1 MVELA
6 TDQQVWANF
15 RHHSRTFSLATRLLP
30 KPVRLPVAVVY
41 AFCREV
47 DTLADERVCEVGPE
61 RALEELAAMRNAFHA
76 TIAGNPPYGALW
88 ERLSDVHRRFEL
100 QATPFEELMEGARWD
115 LEGRVVRTDNDLI
128 AYSNLVGGSIGAMM
142 LPFLV
147 HDRSHIPQLDQ
158 PARDLGVAMQ
168 ITNILRD
175 VGEDRRCLQR
185 CYLPADRLSAHGWTE
200 HHLPKEPDSRYHA
213 LVEDLAELAESRYI
227 RGLDAIGE
235 LPLAVQTGIRAAA
248 RMYREILNEVRALGY
263 DNLNRRAYV
272 PLSRKLR
279 VLLTDR
285 YHARKERLLQV

>member
-6 TDQQVWANF
+6 TNQQVWDNF
-15 RHHSRTFSLATRLLP
+15 RQHSRTFSLATRLLP

-47 DTLADERVCEVGPE
+47 DTVADERVCEVGPDL
-61 RALEELAAMRNAFHA
+61 ALAELAQIRASFHA
-76 TIAGNPPYGALW
+76 TLHGKPPQGALW
-88 ERLSDVHRRFEL
+88 QRLWSVHQQYDL
-100 QATPFEELMEGARWD
+100 QALPFDELMDGAQWD
-115 LEGRVVRTDNDLI
+115 LEGRTVRTDDDLI
-128 AYSNLVGGSIGAMM
+128 SYSNLVGGSIGAMM

-147 HDRSHIPQLDQ
+147 HERHHIAELDQ
-158 PARDLGVAMQ
+158 PARDLGIAMQ

-185 CYLPADRLSAHGWTE
+185 CYLPADRLEAFGWTARS
-200 HHLPKEPDSRYHA
+200 LPQEPDARYHT
-213 LVEDLAELAESRYI
+213 LVEDLAALAESRYI
-227 RGLDAIGE
+227 RGLDAIGA

-272 PLSRKLR
+272 PLTRKLR
-279 VLLTDR
+279 VLLQDR
-285 YHARKERLLQV
+285 YHARKLRLTQV

>member
-6 TDQQVWANF
+6 TDHQVWANF
-15 RHHSRTFSLATRLLP
+15 RQHSRTFSLATRLLP
-30 KPVRLPVAVVY
+30 RPVRLPVAVVY

-61 RALEELAAMRNAFHA
+61 QALRELAAVRDAFHR
-76 TIAGNPPYGALW
+76 TLAGHPPEGTLWHRLREVHKAFHLNPL
-88 ERLSDVHRRFEL
+88 
-100 QATPFEELMEGARWD
+100 PFDELMDGAQWD
-115 LEGRVVRTDNDLI
+115 LEGRQVRTNEDLI

-147 HDRSHIPQLDQ
+147 QDRAQCAELDQ
-158 PARDLGVAMQ
+158 PARDLGIAMQ

-185 CYLPADRLSAHGWTE
+185 CYLPADRLAAYGWSE
-200 HHLPKEPDSRYHA
+200 ADLPREPDARYFA
-213 LVEDLAELAESRYI
+213 LMEDLAALAESRYMC
-227 RGLDAIGE
+227 GLDAIGA

-263 DNLNRRAYV
+263 DNLNHRAYV
-272 PLSRKLR
+272 PFSRKLR
-279 VLLTDR
+279 VLVHDR
-285 YHARKERLLQV
+285 YHARKQRLQQV